1 MISYK
6 CTMLYFIVRYCKYCV
21 VYRTEM
27 WPFEN
32 ASSLLLAHWFD
43 IHIDICCQ
51 LPMPLATAATSKC
64 PTLLH
69 LAHGDM
75 VTWWHGG
82 WIPQIS
88 SPKPTVK
95 KKTLV
100 QQPAACP
107 GRCSARPRDL
117 DQTWERLEFKS
128 FMLDW
133 FGFERWKHQD
143 CTFRYLL

>member
-1 MISYK
+1 
-6 CTMLYFIVRYCKYCV
+6 
-21 VYRTEM
+21 M

-75 VTWWHGG
+75 VGG
-82 WIPQIS
+82 SRRSRPQS
-88 SPKPTVK
+88 QGVKEKPWCNS
-95 KKTLV
+95 LLHV
-100 QQPAACP
+100 QVAAP
-107 GRCSARPRDL
+107 HVHE
-117 DQTWERLEFKS
+117 T
-128 FMLDW
+128 
-133 FGFERWKHQD
+133 
-143 CTFRYLL
+143 